1 MHLQTRQRLH
11 TKRLQANEANTQTKR
26 IFVRLEREITQKK
39 LWALL
44 FTYKEKKNNNT
55 LADQDPKYKEV
66 LFR

>member
-44 FTYKEKKNNNT
+44 FTYKKK
-55 LADQDPKYKEV
+55 
-66 LFR
+66 